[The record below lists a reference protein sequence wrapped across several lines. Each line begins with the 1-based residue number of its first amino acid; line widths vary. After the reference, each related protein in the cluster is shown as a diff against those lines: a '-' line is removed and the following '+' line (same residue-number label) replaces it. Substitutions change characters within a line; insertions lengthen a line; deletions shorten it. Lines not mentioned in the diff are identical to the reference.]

1 MLARLVLPVH
11 QWAWIRAE
19 EKDTSGCVDLELGP
33 PGQPA
38 RSIVELKA
46 LKLEEAEGMVGR
58 LLGRK
63 LLNFTQV
70 EEAVEGMTDDELISS
85 VSSVRAALAA
95 APPGI
100 VSSDEPRRFV
110 ALMVTALRAIV
121 REV

>member
-1 MLARLVLPVH
+1 
-11 QWAWIRAE
+11 
-19 EKDTSGCVDLELGP
+19 
-33 PGQPA
+33 
-38 RSIVELKA
+38 
-46 LKLEEAEGMVGR
+46 MVGR